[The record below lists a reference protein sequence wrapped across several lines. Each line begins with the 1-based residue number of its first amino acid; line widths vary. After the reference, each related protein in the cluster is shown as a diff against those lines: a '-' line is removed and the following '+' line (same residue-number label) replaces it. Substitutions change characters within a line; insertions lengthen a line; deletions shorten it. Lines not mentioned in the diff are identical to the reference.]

1 MYQFPVGKLDPG
13 LLDKLLK
20 SYSITDPRVVV
31 GPRIGEDAA
40 VIDFGD
46 TCLVAK
52 TDPITFATDRIG
64 WYAININANDIATM
78 GARPKWFLAT
88 TLLPEGGTDETLV
101 ETIFHDLVDSCREL
115 GITLC
120 GGHTEI
126 TYDLNRPL
134 VIGQMLGEVPKEKL
148 VVSSNARPGDAVI
161 LTKGV
166 PIEGTSIIARE
177 KEAELLP
184 RYGAELVER
193 AKNFL
198 TRPGISVVKDALTA
212 NDAGGVHAMHDPT
225 EGGLA
230 TGLAEL
236 AIAAD
241 AGIIVDADKIH
252 VYPDGRALCE
262 ELNLDPL
269 GVIASGALLVVAAPD
284 QTDAICSSLT
294 EAGIE
299 SSVIGEMTAKD
310 AGLKLR
316 RGPRVTDL
324 PSFQVDE
331 ITRLF

>member
-1 MYQFPVGKLDPG
+1 MTPFPVGKLPAPVLARMLAKNRID
-13 LLDKLLK
+13 
-20 SYSITDPRVVV
+20 DPRVLV
-31 GPRIGEDAA
+31 GSKVGEDAT
-40 VIDFGD
+40 VIDFGE

-64 WYAININANDIATM
+64 WYAVNINANDIATM
-78 GARPKWFLAT
+78 GARPKWFLIT
-88 TLLPEGGTDETLV
+88 VLLPEGPATEELV
-101 ETIFHDLVDSCREL
+101 QGLFDDIRSACDALEVS
-115 GITLC
+115 LC